1 MPDKRATYLEQGP
14 GRGFSLIELLIVVAI
29 SLIIAAIAIP
39 NPPRAHIATNECSP
53 AAWLPTVHTAEITYS
68 STYPT
73 LGFLHPWLSWPT
85 DRCISTRETPK
96 STLDKVNSERRLTNE
111 DTLDRR

>member
-29 SLIIAAIAIP
+29 SLSDPRFRYIHGCPGRPIAA
-39 NPPRAHIATNECSP
+39 SP
-53 AAWLPTVHTAEITYS
+53 H
-68 STYPT
+68 
-73 LGFLHPWLSWPT
+73 
-85 DRCISTRETPK
+85 ETPLK